1 MSKAQRYNKIISFRP
16 LIEEEDKTS
25 DFDLS
30 FLTYNGKLTLIVEKF
45 NNKNFSLDDSKSLV
59 KESVSNDQGHNPLQ
73 IASFLNFSNIFL
85 YLLTFGADPNKKD
98 NNNQNTWHILAYR
111 GHPKLSNLLL
121 NFIRYQKKMEIL
133 KLIDYEKENSGFSNL
148 DIVKG
153 KLSRAVRL
161 NEENVEKFE
170 NLQEKI
176 ENLAHKLIDDFLD
189 NIMEGL
195 KCKDKNSQ
203 TPFHLAAMSKFPL
216 CHKFLYQI
224 LDFDFFNLDDS
235 WKNFLELYMEL
246 QRLET
251 KADRMNQDPR
261 KCLRLERELISLLG
275 ENSIKELDEYYK
287 MKKRNLMK
295 ELINMQDNN
304 GDSILHISEFHGD
317 FKIVSR
323 LVFYGGNKKLKNNL
337 GELPVDLAKDN
348 FVRKELTDLNKAAKA
363 SDEKNIDELI
373 NYGEDINEKIS
384 IFWQA
389 PIHKIIESKKKNKH
403 EVLNKMFDLGSDPNI
418 RDSNGW
424 TALHYACQLGDFE
437 SVVILREKGAMIDA
451 YSNNKRTPLHLAALN
466 GYDQIVQFLLESGS
480 DQNFQDELGCTPL
493 HLAAKKGHVKCMEIL
508 LDTEDADL
516 YCVDFR
522 SWNILHYASF
532 HGCKKA
538 VRFIAKYDADYD
550 RLQKMRN
557 SQNKLPIEIVHDP
570 SVKPYFDTLFHA
582 AKEGNLDLTNK
593 LLNEKE
599 DINEQTHFENNTPLH
614 LAVFNNHY
622 LEVKLLIREGSN
634 PDIENKYSLRPFQ
647 YAFAMGETLE
657 KYISISENREK
668 DTIDM
673 RTISENYGVYESMIC
688 SKNWNLKLWKAI
700 DFNRKIIMLF
710 EEIGQVI
717 RENDDEGEE
726 GEEGEEE
733 KNEEIKENENDE
745 DDNDNNAE
753 DEGNNNIENNAEN
766 NNIEEVE
773 K

>member
-1 MSKAQRYNKIISFRP
+1 MSKAQRYNKIISFKP
-16 LIEEEDKTS
+16 LLTEEDKIS

-30 FLTYNGKLTLIVEKF
+30 YLTYNGKLTLIVEHF
-45 NNKNFSLDDSKSLV
+45 NSKNVSLENSQSLV
-59 KESVSNDQGHNPLQ
+59 QEAVSSDQGHNPLQ

-85 YLLTFGADPNKKD
+85 YLLTFGADANKVD
-98 NNNQNTWHILAYR
+98 DNNQNTWHILAYR
-111 GHPKLSNLLL
+111 GHPLLSGLLL
-121 NFIRYQKKMEIL
+121 NYIRYQKKMEII
-133 KLIDYEKENSGFSNL
+133 KLIDKERENSGFSNL

-161 NEENVEKFE
+161 NEENMEKFQ

-176 ENLAHKLIDDFLD
+176 ENLSHKLIDDFLGD
-189 NIMEGL
+189 LMAGL
-195 KCKDKNSQ
+195 KCQDKNEQ

-224 LDFDFFNLDDS
+224 LDFDFFKLDDS
-235 WKNFLELYMEL
+235 WKNFLELFLEL

-287 MKKRNLMK
+287 EKKRNLMR

-323 LVFYGGNKKLKNNL
+323 LVFYGGNKKLKNHL

-373 NYGEDINEKIS
+373 NFGEDINEKIS

-389 PIHKIIESKKKNKH
+389 PIHKIIESNKKNKY
-403 EVLNKMFDLGSDPNI
+403 EVLNKMLDLGSDPNI

-424 TALHYACQLGDFE
+424 TALHYACQLGDLE
-437 SVVILREKGAMIDA
+437 SVKILKEKGAMIDS
-451 YSNNKRTPLHLAALN
+451 YSNNKRIPLHLASLK
-466 GYDQIVQFLLESGS
+466 GYADIVQFLLESGS
-480 DQNFQDELGCTPL
+480 DQDFQDELGCTPL
-493 HLAAKKGHVKCMEIL
+493 HLAAKKGHVKCIEIL
-508 LDTEDADL
+508 LKSDADL
-516 YCVDFR
+516 YCLDFR

-550 RLQKMRN
+550 RLQNMRN
-557 SQNKLPIEIVHDP
+557 SQNKLPIEIAHDP
-570 SVKPYFDTLFHA
+570 SIKPYFDILFHA
-582 AKEGNLDLTNK
+582 AKEGNLDLTTK

-599 DINEQTHFENNTPLH
+599 DINEQSQFMQNTPLH
-614 LAVFNNHY
+614 LAVINNHY
-622 LEVKLLIREGSN
+622 LEVKLLIREGCDPNIANEDS
-634 PDIENKYSLRPFQ
+634 ILPFQ
-647 YAFAMGETLE
+647 YAFVIGETIE
-657 KYISISENREK
+657 KYISIPENREK
-668 DTIDM
+668 DTIDL
-673 RTISENYGVYESMIC
+673 RIIAENLGINESLIC

-700 DFNRKIIMLF
+700 DFNRKIVNLF
-710 EEIGQVI
+710 EELGQGI
-717 RENDDEGEE
+717 KENEDEGEE
-726 GEEGEEE
+726 GEEGEEG

-745 DDNDNNAE
+745 DENDNNAE
-753 DEGNNNIENNAEN
+753 DEGNNNIENNVEN
-766 NNIEEVE
+766 NNVEERE

>member
-16 LIEEEDKTS
+16 LINEEDKTS

-30 FLTYNGKLTLIVEKF
+30 YLTYNGKLTLIVEKF
-45 NNKNFSLDDSKSLV
+45 NQKNSSIEDNESLV
-59 KESVSNDQGHNPLQ
+59 QEAQSTDQGHTPLQ

-85 YLLTFGADPNKKD
+85 YLLTFGANPNKKD

-111 GHPKLSNLLL
+111 GHNKLSGLLL
-121 NFIRYQKKMEIL
+121 NFIRYQKKMEII
-133 KLIDYEKENSGFSNL
+133 KLIDEEKENSGFSNL

-161 NEENVEKFE
+161 NEENLEKFQT
-170 NLQEKI
+170 LQEKI
-176 ENLAHKLIDDFLD
+176 DNLAHKLIDDFLGE
-189 NIMEGL
+189 IKEGL
-195 KCKDKNSQ
+195 KCQDKNLQ

-216 CHKFLYQI
+216 CHKFINQI
-224 LDFDFFNLDDS
+224 LDFEFFKLDETWTD
-235 WKNFLELYMEL
+235 FLELFLEL

-251 KADRMNQDPR
+251 KAERMNQDPR
-261 KCLRLERELISLLG
+261 KCLRLERELIALMG
-275 ENSIKELDEYYK
+275 ENYIKELDEYYK
-287 MKKRNLMK
+287 ETKRNLMR
-295 ELINMQDNN
+295 ELINIQDNV

-323 LVFYGGNKKLKNNL
+323 LVFYGGNKKLKNNS

-389 PIHKIIESKKKNKH
+389 PIHKVIESKKMNKY
-403 EVLNKMFDLGSDPNI
+403 EVLNKMLDLGSDPNI

-424 TALHYACQLGDFE
+424 TALHYACQLGDLQ
-437 SVVILREKGAMIDA
+437 SVVILREKGANIDA
-451 YSNNKRTPLHLAALN
+451 YSNNKRIPLHLAALH
-466 GYDQIVQFLLESGS
+466 GYNEIVQFLLESGS
-480 DQNFQDELGCTPL
+480 DQDFQDELGCTPL
-493 HLAAKKGHVKCMEIL
+493 HLAAKKNHVKCMEL
-508 LDTEDADL
+508 LLEAEADL
-516 YCVDFR
+516 YCLDFR

-550 RLQKMRN
+550 RLQNMRN

-622 LEVKLLIREGSN
+622 LEVKLLLTKGCDFNIQNNYPAQAYR
-634 PDIENKYSLRPFQ
+634 
-647 YAFAMGETLE
+647 YALVIGEAIE
-657 KYISISENREK
+657 KYISMAENNEK
-668 DTIDM
+668 DTIDL
-673 RTISENYGVYESMIC
+673 RIIAENLGINESMIC
-688 SKNWNLKLWKAI
+688 KKNWNLKLWRAI

-710 EEIGQVI
+710 EELGQI
-717 RENDDEGEE
+717 IKENEDEVEE
-726 GEEGEEE
+726 GEEGDE
-733 KNEEIKENENDE
+733 KNEEIKENDE
-745 DDNDNNAE
+745 DDNENNAE
-753 DEGNNNIENNAEN
+753 DEGNNNVDNNNAEE
-766 NNIEEVE
+766 NNIIEENE

>member
-1 MSKAQRYNKIISFRP
+1 M
-16 LIEEEDKTS
+16 EECHS
-25 DFDLS
+25 
-30 FLTYNGKLTLIVEKF
+30 IVQEA
-45 NNKNFSLDDSKSLV
+45 
-59 KESVSNDQGHNPLQ
+59 VSSDQGHNPLQ

-85 YLLTFGADPNKKD
+85 YLLTFGADPNKID
-98 NNNQNTWHILAYR
+98 ENNQNTWHILAYR
-111 GHPKLSNLLL
+111 GHPLLSGLLI
-121 NFIRYQKKMEIL
+121 NYIRYQKKMEII
-133 KLIDYEKENSGFSNL
+133 KLIDKEKENSGFSNL
-148 DIVKG
+148 DFVKG

-161 NEENVEKFE
+161 NEENIEKFK
-170 NLQEKI
+170 NFQEKI
-176 ENLAHKLIDDFLD
+176 TNIAHKLIDDFLGD
-189 NIMEGL
+189 IMEGL
-195 KCKDKNSQ
+195 KCQDKNEQ

-216 CHKFLYQI
+216 CHKLIYQI
-224 LDFDFFNLDDS
+224 LDFDFFKLDDS
-235 WKNFLELYMEL
+235 WKNFLDLFLEL

-251 KADRMNQDPR
+251 KAERMNQDPR

-287 MKKRNLMK
+287 EMKRNLMR

-323 LVFYGGNKKLKNNL
+323 LVFYGGNKKLKNKL

-373 NYGEDINEKIS
+373 NFGEDINEKIS

-389 PIHKIIESKKKNKH
+389 PIHKVIESKKKNKY
-403 EVLNKMFDLGSDPNI
+403 EVLIKMLDLGSDPNI

-437 SVVILREKGAMIDA
+437 SVKILKEKGAIIDA
-451 YSNNKRTPLHLAALN
+451 YSNNKRTPLHLASIQ
-466 GYDQIVQFLLESGS
+466 GYYEIVQFLLESGS
-480 DQNFQDELGCTPL
+480 DQDFQDELGCTPL
-493 HLAAKKGHVKCMEIL
+493 HLASKKGHVKCIEIL
-508 LDTEDADL
+508 LAADADL
-516 YCVDFR
+516 YCLDFR

-557 SQNKLPIEIVHDP
+557 SQNKLPIEIAHDP

-582 AKEGNLDLTNK
+582 AKEGNLDLTTK

-599 DINEQTHFENNTPLH
+599 DINEQTQFLQNTPLH
-614 LAVFNNHY
+614 LAVINNHY
-622 LEVKLLIREGSN
+622 LEVKLLIKEGCDPN
-634 PDIENKYSLRPFQ
+634 IGNRIGNDESLLPFQ
-647 YAFAMGETLE
+647 YAFLIGETIE
-657 KYISISENREK
+657 KYISIPENREK
-668 DTIDM
+668 DNIDL
-673 RTISENYGVYESMIC
+673 RIIAEDFGINESMIC

-700 DFNRKIIMLF
+700 DFNRKIVNLF
-710 EEIGQVI
+710 EESGQGS

-726 GEEGEEE
+726 GEEGEEGNYE
-733 KNEEIKENENDE
+733 GEEGEEGEEGGYEGEEMDHNINNQDYINDE
-745 DDNDNNAE
+745 E
-753 DEGNNNIENNAEN
+753 QEGDEG
-766 NNIEEVE
+766 EEQE
-773 K
+773 YEEQAQ